1 MRDDE
6 CNKGKKMGKKEGA
19 EKKGKKEGREGGRE
33 EGREV
38 FSFDMYGI
46 DRKFTSLPG
55 EQK

>member
-38 FSFDMYGI
+38 FSFDMYGM